1 MNRQNILNFYGS
13 KLDLKLDSSELYD
26 YELGKVDL
34 DYNSDV
40 LDLDTEITYNSLK
53 INNSLSNMDCAR
65 NTITLQ
71 EFDNRVY
78 DEEYIFSGLTFTL
91 SYSVFVSYFGST
103 YQHTILNNDVFVLTG
118 LTNEIHYFR
127 IYQYNRTDLPLIGIY
142 GSITDNNGDPLLT
155 SNGDTLIYTD
165 PTSINS
171 FYTLLDVSD
180 DSVIVTTDNEELLV
194 LSEVTTPSQVM
205 DLFDKEIITCTN
217 KLEDEI
223 NCCPQSPKLNAKP
236 WDYKF
241 DTGSGSDN
249 CDPIIGRR
257 TEKGWTLDFIF
268 NRNLNPWFLGSVFYY
283 IGVRGENDPNNYAD
297 NNLSFQFT
305 SDRRIKW
312 IAHHYS
318 GVCGTNGYDD
328 GFYIASGQ
336 TPQLCVTDATKDFN
350 VTIVFDRYKR
360 YTDCNLENDGGW
372 NDLIPEFI
380 TNDYVNTGFTAVT
393 STQLSVANSIEI
405 LNKKWADEKQRRLG
419 VLKIYL
425 NGRPIYK
432 LENWEEIIP
441 SDRGLQP
448 YIQSWGGGTG
458 LMNSIHQGTSCFEIK
473 NVKYYEEPLDF
484 VHVRHN
490 FLTRL
495 NYYDFEIC
503 GVNCVDDVFG
513 VLPTATPTPT
523 STPIPT
529 ATPTHTPTSTPT
541 STPIPTATHTP
552 TATPTYTPSPT
563 PNPTST
569 PSPTNTSTPSPS
581 PTATVSESTP
591 VTFNFDFD
599 YMLCE
604 YSFTD
609 GTDMDTQTYISIPN
623 VMSFSDQQDQG
634 YIGTCA
640 QSDFRVY
647 FPDGVNPILTY
658 GGDNRESTGKESV
671 LFNLTTFK
679 NQYFWINNLELTFT
693 SIWYS
698 EIGENPVT
706 IKATLWKGGTP
717 IQDGYTFVNPSAT
730 NTQIVESTGRVI
742 NTLTQDCVPF
752 DLVSKF
758 EFNTLT
764 FNGRFF

>member
-205 DLFDKEIITCTN
+205 DLFDREIITCTN
-217 KLEDEI
+217 KLGDET

-236 WDYKF
+236 WAYKF

-249 CDPIIGRR
+249 CSPIIGRR

-432 LENWEEIIP
+432 LENWEEVIP

-458 LMNSIHQGTSCFEIK
+458 LINGIHQGISCFEIK

-484 VHVRHN
+484 VHIRHN

-503 GVNCVDDVFG
+503 GDTCVDDIFG
-513 VLPTATPTPT
+513 VLPTPTPT

-529 ATPTHTPTSTPT
+529 ATPTHTPTSTPIPTTTPTPT
-541 STPIPTATHTP
+541 STHIP
-552 TATPTYTPSPT
+552 TATPTHT
-563 PNPTST
+563 PTST
-569 PSPTNTSTPSPS
+569 PSPTSTSTPSPS
-581 PTATVSESTP
+581 PTATVFESTP

-604 YSFTD
+604 YTFTD

-698 EIGENPVT
+698 QIGENPVT

>member
-91 SYSVFVSYFGST
+91 SYSVFVSYFAST

-217 KLEDEI
+217 KLEDET

-236 WDYKF
+236 WAYKF

-249 CDPIIGRR
+249 CSPIIGRR

-432 LENWEEIIP
+432 LENWEEVIP

-458 LMNSIHQGTSCFEIK
+458 LINGIHQGISCFEIK

-484 VHVRHN
+484 VHIRHN

-503 GVNCVDDVFG
+503 GDTCVDDIFG
-513 VLPTATPTPT
+513 VLPTPTHTPTSTPIPTTTPTPT
-523 STPIPT
+523 STHIPT
-529 ATPTHTPTSTPT
+529 ATPTHTPTSTP
-541 STPIPTATHTP
+541 
-552 TATPTYTPSPT
+552 SPT
-563 PNPTST
+563 S
-569 PSPTNTSTPSPS
+569 TSTPSPS
-581 PTATVSESTP
+581 PTATVFESTP

-604 YSFTD
+604 YTFTD

-698 EIGENPVT
+698 QIGENPVT

>member
-205 DLFDKEIITCTN
+205 DLFDREIITCTN
-217 KLEDEI
+217 KLEDET

-236 WDYKF
+236 WAYKF

-249 CDPIIGRR
+249 CSPIIGRR

-432 LENWEEIIP
+432 LENWEEVIP

-458 LMNSIHQGTSCFEIK
+458 LINGIHQGISCFEIK

-484 VHVRHN
+484 VHIRHN

-503 GVNCVDDVFG
+503 GDTCVDDIFG
-513 VLPTATPTPT
+513 VLPTPTPT

-529 ATPTHTPTSTPT
+529 ATPTHTPTSTPIPTTTPTPT
-541 STPIPTATHTP
+541 STHIP
-552 TATPTYTPSPT
+552 TATPTHT
-563 PNPTST
+563 PTST
-569 PSPTNTSTPSPS
+569 PSPTSTSTPSPS
-581 PTATVSESTP
+581 PTATVFESTP

-604 YSFTD
+604 YTFTD

-698 EIGENPVT
+698 QIGENPVT

>member
-205 DLFDKEIITCTN
+205 DLFDREIITCTN
-217 KLEDEI
+217 KLGDET

-236 WDYKF
+236 WAYKF

-249 CDPIIGRR
+249 CSPIIGRR

-360 YTDCNLENDGGW
+360 YTVCNLENDGGW

-432 LENWEEIIP
+432 LENWEEVIP

-458 LMNSIHQGTSCFEIK
+458 LINGIHQGISCFEIK

-484 VHVRHN
+484 VHIRHN

-503 GVNCVDDVFG
+503 GDTCVDDIFG
-513 VLPTATPTPT
+513 VLPTPTPT

-529 ATPTHTPTSTPT
+529 ATPTHTPTSTPIPTTTPTPT
-541 STPIPTATHTP
+541 STHIP
-552 TATPTYTPSPT
+552 TATPTHT
-563 PNPTST
+563 PTST
-569 PSPTNTSTPSPS
+569 PSPTSTSTPSPS
-581 PTATVSESTP
+581 PTATVFESTP

-604 YSFTD
+604 YTFTD

-698 EIGENPVT
+698 QIGENPVT

>member
-13 KLDLKLDSSELYD
+13 KLDLRLDSSELYD
-26 YELGKVDL
+26 YELGKVDA

-40 LDLDTEITYNSLK
+40 LDLDTEITYNSIK
-53 INNSLSNMDCAR
+53 INNSLSNMDCGR

-71 EFDNRVY
+71 EFDNRVN

-91 SYSVFVSYFGST
+91 NYSVFVSYFGTT

-118 LTNEIHYFR
+118 LTNEIHYFT
-127 IYQYNRTDLPLIGIY
+127 IYQYNRTDLPLIGVY
-142 GSITDNNGDPLLT
+142 GFITDNNGDTLLT
-155 SNGDTLIYTD
+155 SGGDSLIYTD

-171 FYTLLDVSD
+171 FYTLLDISD

-194 LSEVTTPSQVM
+194 LSEVTTPSEVM
-205 DLFDKEIITCTN
+205 DLFDKEIITCIN
-217 KLEDEI
+217 KLGDET

-236 WDYKF
+236 WAYKF

-268 NRNLNPWFLGSVFYY
+268 NRNSNPWWLGSVFYY
-283 IGVRGENDPNNYAD
+283 LGVRGEDNPNNYAD

-318 GVCGTNGYDD
+318 GVCDTNGYED
-328 GFYIASGQ
+328 GFYITSGQ

-360 YTDCNLENDGGW
+360 YTECNLENDGGW

-380 TNDYVNTGFTAVT
+380 TSDYVNTGVTAVT
-393 STQLSVANSIEI
+393 SSQLSVANNIEV

-432 LENWEEIIP
+432 LENWEEVIP

-458 LMNSIHQGTSCFEIK
+458 LMGGIHQGISCFNIK

-503 GVNCVDDVFG
+503 GVNCVDDIFG
-513 VLPTATPTPT
+513 VVPTPTPT

-529 ATPTHTPTSTPT
+529 ATPTHTPTSTP
-541 STPIPTATHTP
+541 IPTATSTPTSTHIP
-552 TATPTYTPSPT
+552 TATPTHT
-563 PNPTST
+563 PTST
-569 PSPTNTSTPSPS
+569 PLPSPT

-591 VTFNFDFD
+591 VTFNFNFD

-623 VMSFSDQQDQG
+623 VMSFSNQQNQG

-647 FPDGVNPILTY
+647 FPNWMNPILTY

-671 LFNLTTFK
+671 LFNLETFK
-679 NQYFWINNLELTFT
+679 SQYSGVNNLELTFT

-698 EIGENPVT
+698 EIGTNPVT
-706 IKATLWKGGTP
+706 IKATLWKGGSP

-764 FNGRFF
+764 YDGRFF

>member
-40 LDLDTEITYNSLK
+40 LDLDTEITYNSVK

-71 EFDNRVY
+71 EFDNRVN

-91 SYSVFVSYFGST
+91 NYSVFVSYFGAT

-118 LTNEIHYFR
+118 LTNEIHYFT

-142 GSITDNNGDPLLT
+142 GSITDNNGDLLLT

-165 PTSINS
+165 STSINS

-217 KLEDEI
+217 KLEDET

-236 WDYKF
+236 WAYKF

-249 CDPIIGRR
+249 CNPIIGRR

-268 NRNLNPWFLGSVFYY
+268 NRNSNPWFLGSVFYY

-328 GFYIASGQ
+328 GFYITSGQ
-336 TPQLCVTDATKDFN
+336 TPQLCVTDDIKDFN

-360 YTDCNLENDGGW
+360 YTECNLENDGGW

-380 TNDYVNTGFTAVT
+380 TSDYVNTGYTGVT
-393 STQLSVANSIEI
+393 STQLSVANDIEI

-419 VLKIYL
+419 ILKIYL

-432 LENWEEIIP
+432 LEDWEEVIP

-458 LMNSIHQGTSCFEIK
+458 LMNFIHQGTSCFEIK
-473 NVKYYEEPLDF
+473 NIKYYEEPLDF

-503 GVNCVDDVFG
+503 GETCVDDVFG
-513 VLPTATPTPT
+513 VLPTPTST

-529 ATPTHTPTSTPT
+529 STPTHTPT

-552 TATPTYTPSPT
+552 TATPSPT
-563 PNPTST
+563 PNPTS
-569 PSPTNTSTPSPS
+569 
-581 PTATVSESTP
+581 
-591 VTFNFDFD
+591 
-599 YMLCE
+599 
-604 YSFTD
+604 
-609 GTDMDTQTYISIPN
+609 I
-623 VMSFSDQQDQG
+623 
-634 YIGTCA
+634 
-640 QSDFRVY
+640 
-647 FPDGVNPILTY
+647 
-658 GGDNRESTGKESV
+658 
-671 LFNLTTFK
+671 
-679 NQYFWINNLELTFT
+679 
-693 SIWYS
+693 
-698 EIGENPVT
+698 
-706 IKATLWKGGTP
+706 
-717 IQDGYTFVNPSAT
+717 
-730 NTQIVESTGRVI
+730 
-742 NTLTQDCVPF
+742 
-752 DLVSKF
+752 
-758 EFNTLT
+758 
-764 FNGRFF
+764 

>member
-217 KLEDEI
+217 KLEDET

-236 WDYKF
+236 WAYKF